1 MTVLTVL
8 RIILNK
14 LYGVFLMIRIAS
26 FRKEDHRGKTLFS
39 DGTFISEVHA
49 MNMTFPWCVNFD
61 HLAEEAFFRY
71 IHYKVSFFSPY
82 YAVLFER
89 ISLCIAHT

>member
-14 LYGVFLMIRIAS
+14 LYRVFLMIRIAS

-49 MNMTFPWCVNFD
+49 IEHD
-61 HLAEEAFFRY
+61 
-71 IHYKVSFFSPY
+71 FSL
-82 YAVLFER
+82 V
-89 ISLCIAHT
+89 C

>member
-1 MTVLTVL
+1 MTVLKVL

-14 LYGVFLMIRIAS
+14 LYDIFLIIRTAS

-39 DGTFISEVHA
+39 DGTFISKVHA
-49 MNMTFPWCVNFD
+49 MNMTYPWYVNFD

-71 IHYKVSFFSPY
+71 LHYKVSFFPPY
-82 YAVLFER
+82 YAVFFER